1 MSQIETGLRGLL
13 ALPIVYRLH
22 NLIMGK
28 SKINQ
33 TIINDFVKPKLGD
46 KILDIGCGEADILN
60 FLPEVDYIGIDG
72 NEKYIEYAKKIFKNR
87 GKFQCALVDKHN
99 LEGQGTFDFMFAF
112 GLIHHLEDED
122 VIKLYQLAKLALKK
136 GGKLVTFDGVY
147 TEDQSKFSKWLV
159 SKDRGQCVRDIEG
172 YSSLA
177 KKEFSNFKYTINHD
191 LYRIPYS
198 LIIMEYFV

>member
-28 SKINQ
+28 SNINR
-33 TIINDFVKPKLGD
+33 TVINDFVKPKKGD

-72 NEKYIEYAKKIFKNR
+72 NKKYIEYAKKRFHNR

-99 LEGQGTFDFMFAF
+99 LEEQGTFDFMFAF

-122 VIKLYQLAKLALKK
+122 VIKLYQLAKAALKK
-136 GGKLVTFDGVY
+136 DGKLITFDGVY

-159 SKDRGQCVRDIEG
+159 SKDRGQSVRDIKG
-172 YSSLA
+172 YTSLA
-177 KKEFSNFKYTINHD
+177 EKEFSNFKYTIKHD

-198 LIIMEYFV
+198 LIIMEHFV